1 MTSYEAQVG
10 TVPSH
15 THVAGTARI
24 FLVVWFWL
32 LALTG
37 VEVFLGYEHLALRVM
52 LVLLMGLS
60 IVKGALI
67 VAYFMHLRYERAS
80 MAATL
85 MPALLVVILLMNMI
99 LPDSLRLL
107 HMRPH

>member
-1 MTSYEAQVG
+1 MTSSTEHA
-10 TVPSH
+10 H
-15 THVAGTARI
+15 TEGSTRV

-32 LALTG
+32 LAFTG
-37 VEVFLGYEHLALRVM
+37 VEVFLGYEQLELKLM

-60 IVKGALI
+60 IIKAALI
-67 VAYFMHLRYERAS
+67 IAYFMHLRYERPS

-85 MPALLVVILLMNMI
+85 MPALVMVIVLMNI
-99 LPDSLRLL
+99 FLPDSLRLL

>member
-1 MTSYEAQVG
+1 MTSSTEHA
-10 TVPSH
+10 H
-15 THVAGTARI
+15 TEGSTRV

-32 LALTG
+32 LAFTG
-37 VEVFLGYEHLALRVM
+37 VEVFLGYEQLELKLM

-60 IVKGALI
+60 IIKAALI
-67 VAYFMHLRYERAS
+67 IAYFMHLRYERTS

-85 MPALLVVILLMNMI
+85 MPALVIVIVLMNI
-99 LPDSLRLL
+99 FLPDSIRLL

>member
-1 MTSYEAQVG
+1 M
-10 TVPSH
+10 
-15 THVAGTARI
+15 
-24 FLVVWFWL
+24 VVWFWL

-37 VEVFLGYEHLALRVM
+37 VEVFLGYKQLELKLM

-60 IVKGALI
+60 IVKAALI
-67 VAYFMHLRYERAS
+67 IAYFMHLRYEKAS

-85 MPALLVVILLMNMI
+85 MPALVIVIVLMNI
-99 LPDSLRLL
+99 FLPDSLRLL

>member
-1 MTSYEAQVG
+1 MTSPTEQ
-10 TVPSH
+10 
-15 THVAGTARI
+15 THPEGSTRV
-24 FLVVWFWL
+24 FLIVWFWL

-37 VEVFLGYEHLALRVM
+37 VEVFLGYEQLELKLM

-60 IVKGALI
+60 VIKAGLI
-67 VAYFMHLRYERAS
+67 IAYFMHLRYERPS

-85 MPALLVVILLMNMI
+85 MPALVMVIVLMNI
-99 LPDSLRLL
+99 FLPDSLRLL